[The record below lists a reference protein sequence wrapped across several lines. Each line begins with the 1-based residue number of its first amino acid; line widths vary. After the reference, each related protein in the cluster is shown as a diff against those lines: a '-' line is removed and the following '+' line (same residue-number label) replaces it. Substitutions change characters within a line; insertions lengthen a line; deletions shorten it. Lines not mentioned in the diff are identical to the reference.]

1 MTHSLFALQRLDNI
15 PPSTC
20 NVASFSHNV
29 SLNRFKNIYPCKN
42 KIKHKISCI
51 IVCVLS
57 DDDSRVVLTEI
68 PGVMGSNYINA
79 SFITVR
85 ISFSVL
91 CDIETTSL
99 SLRDIMEIITLQL
112 KVICWMTVLY
122 HTCSIVE

>member
-1 MTHSLFALQRLDNI
+1 M
-15 PPSTC
+15 C
-20 NVASFSHNV
+20 
-29 SLNRFKNIYPCKN
+29 
-42 KIKHKISCI
+42 
-51 IVCVLS
+51 VCVLS

-68 PGVMGSNYINA
+68 PGVMGSDYINA

-112 KVICWMTVLY
+112 KVMCWMTVLY
-122 HTCSIVE
+122 HTCSFVE

>member
-1 MTHSLFALQRLDNI
+1 M
-15 PPSTC
+15 C
-20 NVASFSHNV
+20 
-29 SLNRFKNIYPCKN
+29 
-42 KIKHKISCI
+42 
-51 IVCVLS
+51 VCVFVLS

-99 SLRDIMEIITLQL
+99 SLRDIMEIITISAQGNMLDDC
-112 KVICWMTVLY
+112 IISHM
-122 HTCSIVE
+122 